1 MLSALLTLKW
11 FVCTCKITAV
21 TDGVQ
26 KCKFSYFYVYT
37 RYLELIALLQGQ
49 NDAERFLY
57 TDIVFETKLLV
68 TVQCSQMKSVMWK
81 NSKRET
87 HSSKDK
93 VYFCKEN
100 WDSYIA

>member
-11 FVCTCKITAV
+11 FICTWKITAV
-21 TDGVQ
+21 ADGVQ
-26 KCKFSYFYVYT
+26 KCKFSCFYVCT
-37 RYLELIALLQGQ
+37 RYVELISLLQGQ

-57 TDIVFETKLLV
+57 TNIVFETKLLV

-93 VYFCKEN
+93 VNFSKES
-100 WDSYIA
+100 WHSYIA